1 VFASFQSEDFARA
14 PQSREAAEGDD
25 RAPDWLHQ
33 IVALAMTGDLETSI
47 RQFLDRLSLSRTA
60 GADVDPDRVSRLTFH
75 ATKGLSQRI
84 LLS

>member
-1 VFASFQSEDFARA
+1 
-14 PQSREAAEGDD
+14 
-25 RAPDWLHQ
+25 
-33 IVALAMTGDLETSI
+33 MTGDLETSI